1 MGKGKKGTGTR
12 KNKNNNSTP
21 EPICNGSNC
30 SAMISDN
37 NSKRGT
43 RKNKNSKSNTE
54 TVKPIYNSKKSNKTN
69 SPGELVNSDNC
80 HAILSR
86 PNWTWELVVCFAWGI
101 FPYITTRR
109 KFVSQGY
116 NEHDIFFKNLTPEQ
130 KRKLNKNTLHNHI
143 SALFE

>member
-1 MGKGKKGTGTR
+1 MGKGKKGAGTR

-30 SAMISDN
+30 SAMVPDN

-43 RKNKNSKSNTE
+43 RKNKNSNSNTG
-54 TVKPIYNSKKSNKTN
+54 TVKSIYNSKQSNKTN
-69 SPGELVNSDNC
+69 SPGELVNSNNC
-80 HAILSR
+80 RAILSR

-109 KFVSQGY
+109 KNV
-116 NEHDIFFKNLTPEQ
+116 NDIFFNNLTSEQ

>member
-12 KNKNNNSTP
+12 KNKNNNSTR

-30 SAMISDN
+30 SAMVSDN
-37 NSKRGT
+37 NSKSKRGT
-43 RKNKNSKSNTE
+43 RKNKNSNSNTG

-80 HAILSR
+80 RAILSR

-109 KFVSQGY
+109 K
-116 NEHDIFFKNLTPEQ
+116 NENDIFFENLTHEQ
-130 KRKLNKNTLHNHI
+130 KINLNKNTLHNHI